1 MSTPTRRPP
10 RAAGRVV
17 AVLLGLA
24 PAALAMAQTAPSY
37 DSLLQC
43 LDQLPGSR
51 VGAALTEAA
60 DARAEQARALPNPSL
75 SWSTENAWGSGTYA
89 GTDRAETS
97 LTLSQPLELWGQRGA
112 RLRAARADADAAALR
127 GTQSRSEAAGEVA
140 SAYALAESAL
150 RRYALA
156 EEALGL
162 IRDDAAAVEAMVAQG
177 REPRLRAVQARSE
190 VADAT
195 AALDE
200 AQAFRDAALARLAA
214 IALLEMPVQSLDGS
228 LLDRMPPS
236 PRATE
241 AAALPVRIAA
251 AEAEAADRQVE
262 VERKRA
268 LPELSLTGAQTRFRE
283 DRAHAY
289 TLGLSLSVPLFDR
302 NRGGIRAASA
312 ERRAAEA
319 RLERQRRTSAAD
331 RVSALATLKAAGSR
345 TRAADDGVAAAQEAY
360 RLARIG
366 VDAGRITQLELRS
379 TRAAL
384 IAARGIAVD
393 ARLARVAAEIELA
406 RLEGRAPFM
415 EAQ

>member
-24 PAALAMAQTAPSY
+24 PAALAMAQTAPPY
-37 DSLLQC
+37 DSLLQR

-60 DARAEQARALPNPSL
+60 DARAEQARARPNPSL

-89 GTDRAETS
+89 GTGRAETS

-112 RLRAARADADAAALR
+112 RIRAARADADAAAMR
-127 GTQSRSEAAGEVA
+127 GTQHRSEAASEMA

-150 RRYALA
+150 RRHALA

-177 REPRLRAVQARSE
+177 REPQLRAVQAHSE
-190 VADAT
+190 VAEAT

-214 IALLEMPVQSLDGS
+214 IALLETPVQSLDGG
-228 LLDRMPPS
+228 LLDRAPPS

-268 LPELSLTGAQTRFRE
+268 LPELSLTAAQTRLRE

-319 RLERQRRTSAAD
+319 RLEQQRRASAAD
-331 RVSALATLKAAGSR
+331 RLSALATLKAADSR
-345 TRAADDGVAAAQEAY
+345 TRAADASVAAAQEAY

-366 VDAGRITQLELRS
+366 FDAGRIAQLELRS

-384 IAARGIAVD
+384 IAARGTAVD
-393 ARLARVAAEIELA
+393 ARLARVAAEIALA

>member
-37 DSLLQC
+37 DSLLQR
-43 LDQLPGSR
+43 LDELPGTR
-51 VGAALTEAA
+51 AGTALAEAA
-60 DARAEQARALPNPSL
+60 DARAEQARALPNPTL
-75 SWSTENAWGSGTYA
+75 SWSTEDAAGSGAYA
-89 GTDRAETS
+89 GMGKAQTV

-112 RLRAARADADAAALR
+112 RIGAARADADAAAMR
-127 GTQSRSEAAGEVA
+127 GTQSRSDAAGVLA
-140 SAYALAESAL
+140 SAYAQAESAL

-162 IRDDAAAVEAMVAQG
+162 IRDDAAAVDAMVAQG
-177 REPRLRAVQARSE
+177 REPQLRAVQARSE
-190 VADAT
+190 VADAS

-200 AQAFRDAALARLAA
+200 ALAFRDAALARLAA
-214 IALLEMPVQSLDGS
+214 IALLETPVQSLDSG
-228 LLDRMPPS
+228 LLDRPPPS
-236 PRATE
+236 PRAADT
-241 AAALPVRIAA
+241 AALPVRIAA
-251 AEAEAADRQVE
+251 AEAKAADRQVE

-268 LPELSLTGAQTRFRE
+268 LPALSLTAAQTRFRE

-289 TLGLSLSVPLFDR
+289 TLGVSLSVPLFDR
-302 NRGGIRAASA
+302 NRGGIRAAGA
-312 ERRAAEA
+312 ELRAAEA
-319 RLERQRRTSAAD
+319 RLDQQRRTSAAD
-331 RVSALATLKAAGSR
+331 RLSALATLKAAGSR
-345 TRAADDGVAAAQEAY
+345 TRAADASVAAAQEAY

-384 IAARGIAVD
+384 IAARGTAVD
-393 ARLARVAAEIELA
+393 ARLARVAAEIDLA